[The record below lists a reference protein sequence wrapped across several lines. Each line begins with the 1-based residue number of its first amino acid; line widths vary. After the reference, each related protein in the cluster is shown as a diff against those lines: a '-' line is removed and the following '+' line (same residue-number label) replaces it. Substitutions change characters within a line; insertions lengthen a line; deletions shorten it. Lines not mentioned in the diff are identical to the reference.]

1 MALTKIG
8 TGGIKDDAASQAAIA
23 DEAIDE
29 ARLQISNAGSNGQF
43 LQKQSGNTGG
53 LTWAAAGGASSI
65 ADDSIAEVKLD
76 IHADPSGTDKF
87 LAYTSN
93 GMEWAVPTDT
103 NTQLTTEQV
112 EDIVGGMLDGTE
124 TGISVTY
131 DDTDGNIDFVVGTL
145 NQDTTGTAAT
155 ATEATNVTVVANNST
170 DETVYP
176 TFVDGVTGTQG
187 IETDS
192 GLTYN
197 PSTGLLTAV
206 GLTLSGDLTVNGTT
220 TTINSTTLAVDDKNI
235 ELGSVDTPSD
245 TTADGGGITLKG
257 ATDKTITWVDATDN
271 WTFNQSIETTG
282 AIKGNSMASLTGS
295 LGVGTHTITSP
306 NSVNR
311 SIHVHNADH
320 SSLVLSD
327 DQNSWEIVS
336 NNDLTVRDGTDTRLT
351 INTTGNATFAGTVSD
366 SKGNLRSI
374 PRELKS
380 SAYTIV
386 LADAGKTI
394 ATNSGV
400 TVPHNVMATGDA
412 VTIVNN
418 SGSDITITQ
427 ASSLSMYNSAD
438 ASTGNRTLAGRGM
451 ATIWFSSGAEAYISG
466 AGLS

>member
-1 MALTKIG
+1 MALTKIS
-8 TGGIKDDAASQAAIA
+8 TGGFKDDAASQAKIA

-29 ARLQISNAGSNGQF
+29 ARLQVSNAGTNGQF

-53 LTWAAAGGASSI
+53 LTWASV
-65 ADDSIAEVKLD
+65 D
-76 IHADPSGTDKF
+76 
-87 LAYTSN
+87 
-93 GMEWAVPTDT
+93 AVP
-103 NTQLTTEQV
+103 NEV
-112 EDIVGGMLDGTE
+112 
-124 TGISVTY
+124 
-131 DDTDGNIDFVVGTL
+131 NIT
-145 NQDTTGTAAT
+145 
-155 ATEATNVTVVANNST
+155 ANNTT

-176 TFVDGVTGTQG
+176 TFVDGATGAQG
-187 IETDS
+187 IETDT

-220 TTINSTTLAVDDKNI
+220 TTINSTTLSVDDKNI
-235 ELGSVDTPSD
+235 ELGSVSSPSD

-257 ATDKTITWVDATDN
+257 ASDKEIKWVNATDS

-282 AIKGNSMASLTGS
+282 AIKGNSIITSTGS

-311 SIHVHNADH
+311 SIHVHDSAH

-366 SKGNLRSI
+366 SKGDLRSI
-374 PRELKS
+374 PQNAKT
-380 SAYTIV
+380 ANYTLV
-386 LADAGKTI
+386 AADAGKHILCNT
-394 ATNSGV
+394 AS
-400 TVPHNVMATGDA
+400 
-412 VTIVNN
+412 
-418 SGSDITITQ
+418 ITITYNPNTFDNGD
-427 ASSLSMYNSAD
+427 AITVVNNTTGDINIHNSSGTNMQ
-438 ASTGNRTLAGRGM
+438 STFGNGNRVLASRGM
-451 ATIWFSSGAEAYISG
+451 ATILTVDDAANGTGYISG